1 MKDAAEIM
9 VREGK
14 SLPQAITDLGIS
26 LSSIETKKVQLRP
39 TFQRLLWDARNRWNR
54 EIADVP
60 TRSKQSTI
68 GQLQIIAQKLVEEG
82 NYDKAAEVLFKLAKL
97 EGWVGNE
104 NTVNVFGSLSNADLE
119 KLKAKV
125 KSVEKENKPEDVN
138 PN

>member
-14 SLPQAITDLGIS
+14 SLAQAITDLGIS
-26 LSSIETKKVQLRP
+26 LSSPEVKKVERRP
-39 TFQRLLWDARNRWNR
+39 TFQRLVWDARNRWNKD
-54 EIADVP
+54 IADVP
-60 TRSKQSTI
+60 SRSKQSTI

-82 NYDKAAEVLFKLAKL
+82 NFDKAAEVLFKLAKL
-97 EGWVGNE
+97 EGWVGDAS
-104 NTVNVFGSLSNADLE
+104 TVNVFGSLSNADLE

-125 KSVEKENKPEDVN
+125 KSAEKAEDVA